1 MKYGQG
7 NTNLCNINDWRDIV
21 IVNFHLDQRL
31 GFYKFND
38 LLGNFM
44 DTHSKNKFLDKTYDE
59 LSNDD
64 QDEFAYAMDNYIT
77 EVRKH

>member
-1 MKYGQG
+1 
-7 NTNLCNINDWRDIV
+7 
-21 IVNFHLDQRL
+21 
-31 GFYKFND
+31 
-38 LLGNFM
+38 M